1 MHRKAADTA
10 FASLAVILVG
20 LQPVP
25 ATSAVIIV
33 PVAAS
38 EIRNL
43 KVAAPSDLE
52 GLHKIAVVAPVLGK
66 VVVQRL
72 GFGDTLFGGGISK
85 TDVTDWKLGDVA
97 LEAARTVLQPP
108 FELYTPDFRDDDPF
122 AEIDREPMTDVSKPL
137 ERIVR
142 AMPETEADA
151 YLLLLPSAEPF
162 PGSSTYL
169 IGAGVDRVP
178 ALFKARP
185 EAHYGEA
192 DIHLFY
198 EAYLVRA
205 RDGKV
210 IALSTGEQPHKK
222 AGVDIFPH
230 DWSGRMSWSAKAE
243 SMTEDE
249 RGLLRNKLTDLIQ
262 RSLPHTVT
270 RMGLA
275 SPTTP

>member
-1 MHRKAADTA
+1 VHRRPAIPSLISLSVIFTALLPSPAAST
-10 FASLAVILVG
+10 VIF
-20 LQPVP
+20 
-25 ATSAVIIV
+25 V

-38 EIRNL
+38 EVRNL
-43 KVAAPSDLE
+43 KVAAPSDLTD
-52 GLHKIAVVAPVLGK
+52 LHKIALVAPALDK
-66 VVVQRL
+66 VVVQHL
-72 GFGDTLFGGGISK
+72 GLRATLTGGGISD
-85 TDVTDWKLGDVA
+85 TDVTDWKLADVA
-97 LEAARTVLQPP
+97 LEAARTVLKPP
-108 FELYTPDFRDDDPF
+108 FEVYRPDFRDDDPF
-122 AEIDREPMTDVSKPL
+122 AEIDREPMTDASKPL

-142 AMPETEADA
+142 AMPETGADA

-162 PGSSTYL
+162 SGSSTYL

-222 AGVDIFPH
+222 AGVDIFPRE
-230 DWSGRMSWSAKAE
+230 WSGRMSWSAKAQ

-249 RGLLRNKLTDLIQ
+249 RTVLRDKLTELIE
-262 RSLPHTVT
+262 RSLPYTLT

-275 SPTTP
+275 PAATP